1 VLAAAR
7 GHQRGLQLD
16 VDLGVDWRQNDPV
29 RLDLG
34 PVLSLAGAVAN
45 KVSAP
50 YSRGEPRE
58 R

>member
-1 VLAAAR
+1 VATSD
-7 GHQRGLQLD
+7 GLQLD